1 MYLSGAHSG
10 GMHATRARKRSLPHC
25 YIQSMCMHVL
35 CKPCACTVPRAR
47 TCCYAAQ
54 NSRKSPSLVVE

>member
-25 YIQSMCMHVL
+25 YTKHVHACTLQALCMHGASGKNVL
-35 CKPCACTVPRAR
+35 L
-47 TCCYAAQ
+47 YAAQ